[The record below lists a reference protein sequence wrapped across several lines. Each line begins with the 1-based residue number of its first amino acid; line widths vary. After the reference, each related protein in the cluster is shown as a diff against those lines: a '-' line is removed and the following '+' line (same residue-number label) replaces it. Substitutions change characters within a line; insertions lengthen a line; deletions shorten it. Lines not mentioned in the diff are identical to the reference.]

1 MATLSNEVKAFMV
14 QALACF
20 DTPSQVAAAVREQF
34 GIELSRQ
41 KCESYDPTK
50 SAGRDLA
57 KRWVTMFHDTRQ
69 RFRDDTADIPIANR
83 AFRLRALG
91 RMAERAENTKN
102 LALAAQLMEQAA
114 KETGGAYTNRQQVDL
129 SSADGSMSP
138 KAAPTGVDAALVKA
152 LVDKLVD

>member
-1 MATLSNEVKAFMV
+1 MAVLQREVKAFIV

-20 DTPSQVAAAVREQF
+20 DTPSQVAEAVQKEF
-34 GIELSRQ
+34 GLTITRQ
-41 KCESYDPTK
+41 QVESHDPTK
-50 SAGRDLA
+50 TSGKCLA
-57 KRWVTMFHDTRQ
+57 KRWVTLFHDTRK

-91 RMAERAENTKN
+91 RMAERAESVKN

-138 KAAPTGVDAALVKA
+138 KAAPTGVDAALVQA